1 MAASLTVAQA
11 RASLWTEVDP
21 SNRDSPEFLPLLN
34 LASERLVTGYYWKN
48 LCGVVEYD
56 SATEFITL
64 PRRYESIVG
73 CDIHYWPQPV
83 LSKMTEYMTSGPG
96 RYYNMDSDRRVY
108 NRIIEHES
116 EVPTIEVQESIGTIR
131 LTANSADDY
140 GLVVR
145 VYGNDADGNPIFT
158 DGTEGVDLTLGAA
171 PVTTSQQM
179 WLTGVDKPLTK
190 RNVDLAVVV
199 SGTPTTLSSYEPTET
214 NPLYRRYKVGRVE
227 QHQQGY
233 PAIRCLCKR
242 RFIPLVYETDL
253 VYPSSLSALRFAI
266 IACRLESQGSDE
278 IDRAQK
284 YWASAYKV
292 LDDSLKQQRG
302 AIIMSVNVLQWDGA
316 ATFQVH

>member
-48 LCGVVEYD
+48 LCGVVEFD
-56 SATEFITL
+56 SAEKFITL
-64 PRRYESIVG
+64 PRRYEAIVG
-73 CDIHYWPQPV
+73 CDVHENPRPIMAR
-83 LSKMTEYMTSGPG
+83 MTEFMTSGAG
-96 RYYNMDSDRRVY
+96 MFHRLNARNL
-108 NRIIEHES
+108 NRIIDQG
-116 EVPTIEVQESIGTIR
+116 EVPTMNLQESIGTIR

-145 VYGNDADGNPIFT
+145 VYGNDADGTPIFT

-214 NPLYRRYKVGRVE
+214 NPLYRRYKTGVIE
-227 QHQQGY
+227 QRSADR
-233 PAIRCLCKR
+233 PAIICLCKR

-253 VYPSSLSALRFAI
+253 VYPSNLGALRFAI
-266 IACRLESQGSDE
+266 IACRLESRGSDE
-278 IDRAQK
+278 IDRSQK
-284 YWASAYKV
+284 YWASANKV
-292 LDDSLKQQRG
+292 LDEELKQQRG
-302 AIIMSVNVLQWDGA
+302 GGQITVNWNLSGSQGASLQ
-316 ATFQVH
+316 TR